1 MTTDHTNSIFKD
13 RMVVHI
19 SHALVADLKKA
30 SGYSTDEDRDDTDSD
45 TEQLSWNNFKSTL
58 KVETFNGGLT

>member
-1 MTTDHTNSIFKD
+1 
-13 RMVVHI
+13 MVVHI